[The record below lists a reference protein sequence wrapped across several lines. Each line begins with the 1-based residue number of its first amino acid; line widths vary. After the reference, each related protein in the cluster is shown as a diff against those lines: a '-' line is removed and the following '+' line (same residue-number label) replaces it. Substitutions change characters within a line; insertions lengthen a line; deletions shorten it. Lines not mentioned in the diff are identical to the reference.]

1 MAGRVILTDE
11 WAYDRRA
18 AVLDQGR
25 LIAFFNDNAFDDT
38 PRPGAVVAVR
48 VARVFL
54 IVTGSV
60 LIWTGYPPA
69 SGWGGGRPRHRGR

>member
-25 LIAFFNDNAFDDT
+25 LIAFFKVMHVKKD
-38 PRPGAVVAVR
+38 
-48 VARVFL
+48 
-54 IVTGSV
+54 
-60 LIWTGYPPA
+60 
-69 SGWGGGRPRHRGR
+69 